1 MILNYVIGS
10 IHHYHNIQCVIV
22 CQSSLHNV
30 FCVPYS
36 LDQTLWLI
44 INILSINFVHLLF
57 ERGNYSRVAFILL
70 SQSLRWHRRERS
82 SIEQLLDRQGNLL
95 VVADSLLKLRC
106 HSDTPGVLVHLFTN
120 DTRKGV
126 SGCHGN
132 LCSLSLK
139 TKFTEKR
146 YVLFNFVIRMRFRL
160 SKPVK

>member
-1 MILNYVIGS
+1 MLLGQFIIIITFSVSLCVRVHYTMSFVYHIHS
-10 IHHYHNIQCVIV
+10 IRCRGY
-22 CQSSLHNV
+22 
-30 FCVPYS
+30 Y
-36 LDQTLWLI
+36 LI
-44 INILSINFVHLLF
+44 FLSINFVQLLF
-57 ERGNYSRVAFILL
+57 ESGNYLRVAFILL
-70 SQSLRWHRRERS
+70 SLSFCRHRRERS
-82 SIEQLLDRQGNLL
+82 SIEQFLDRQGNLL